1 LIHEENTMHASLEQA
16 FSQASALPED
26 QQQALA
32 AILLEEIASETRW
45 QQAFASSQDVLKRL
59 AEEALEE
66 DRRGETRNLDEIL

>member
-1 LIHEENTMHASLEQA
+1 MHASLEQA

-32 AILLEEIASETRW
+32 SLLLEEMASEAQW
-45 QQAFASSQDVLKRL
+45 QKAFASSQDVLTRL

-66 DRRGETRNLDEIL
+66 DRRGETRDLGEIL